1 MTAYQ
6 IAGLTAP
13 FQRGANAC
21 QVPGVGLGLSIVQ
34 SIAESHGGD
43 LRFELG
49 RQGLRAV
56 LRITRQ
62 PQGPE
67 AAFGQI

>member
-1 MTAYQ
+1 
-6 IAGLTAP
+6 
-13 FQRGANAC
+13 
-21 QVPGVGLGLSIVQ
+21 VPGVGLGLSIVQ

-43 LRFELG
+43 LRFEPG

-62 PQGPE
+62 AN
-67 AAFGQI
+67 AALHAKDV